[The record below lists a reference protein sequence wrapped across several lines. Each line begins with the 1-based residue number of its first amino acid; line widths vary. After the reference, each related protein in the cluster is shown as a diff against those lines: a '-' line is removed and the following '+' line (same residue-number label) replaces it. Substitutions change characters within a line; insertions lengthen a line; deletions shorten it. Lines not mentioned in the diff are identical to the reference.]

1 MNQDAGGSGETV
13 EVDILGEVYSI
24 KSETGEEYT
33 RQVARHVD
41 EMAREVRRDSG
52 VVDQKKLAILTA
64 LAITDQ
70 LFRMREGVEKVKQVT
85 EKRAERLAAR
95 VLESLEGGGEK

>member
-1 MNQDAGGSGETV
+1 MSEKGDGADASVDV
-13 EVDILGEVYSI
+13 EILGEVYSI

-33 RQVARHVD
+33 RQVAQHVD
-41 EMAREVRRDSG
+41 ETAREIQRESG

-70 LFRMREGVEKVKQVT
+70 LFRMREGVEKVKRVA
-85 EKRAERLAAR
+85 ENRAERLAASVVR
-95 VLESLEGGGEK
+95 CLEGANEE